1 MTFFHSESGNSGQFG
16 ELTRDRLVRLGS
28 TLNDS
33 SNCSDFDK
41 FSEIGRMNLPPVD
54 QGKSA
59 SSTFGFLNL
68 SSPSKP
74 SPSSIDSG
82 VSARRFSPTPFSL
95 RDARSISVSRFS
107 IVWIYD
113 SKAASAAAVSSPTAS
128 IIRLSICE
136 YVAALDLD
144 PFLY

>member
-1 MTFFHSESGNSGQFG
+1 M
-16 ELTRDRLVRLGS
+16 VRLGS

-41 FSEIGRMNLPPVD
+41 CSDISRTNFPPVD

-59 SSTFGFLNL
+59 SSTFGFFNL
-68 SSPSKP
+68 SSSSKP
-74 SPSSIDSG
+74 SPTSIDSG
-82 VSARRFSPTPFSL
+82 VLAHCVSPTPFPL
-95 RDARSISVSRFS
+95 RDACSISVSRVS

-113 SKAASAAAVSSPTAS
+113 SKSASAAGASSVTTS
-128 IIRLSICE
+128 TIHLSIFK
-136 YVAALDLD
+136 YVAIFDLV